1 MYHNGRR
8 TVDEY
13 CMKILTPLGLLIW
26 YLDDG
31 SITYDKRGKS
41 RGMDI
46 RIHSNAYTEAEN
58 KMMMKYL
65 NDRFGLRF
73 NLYQNFKKKR
83 MKRYFGL
90 RLKAVDRLKFYDEII
105 APNMEYIPPDM
116 KYKIPNRETIVA
128 LIENPQNRKGS
139 MEELREKY
147 SLNSMETQRDE
158 RKRLVL
164 VTKLGTNVSSYGGL
178 SRSTY
183 TGIQGNY
190 TDVSGNLTLSVMGT
204 MFNSC
209 THGNEMPDLIICPP
223 AVWNYYESLL
233 TPTVQTSV
241 SAVDLKGYAQ
251 MTRTGIVAPGAGLK
265 GQQGFNAIF
274 YRGVP
279 VVADEKAP
287 SGDMYFLNTKH
298 LTFYGLPSTLPGYK
312 PFRFTSDNIEDVYD
326 QAPKTFGWSFSGF
339 QVPIDQYGQ
348 VGHIILIGNLISDS
362 PRHLG
367 RLTNITGA
375 QP

>member
-1 MYHNGRR
+1 LEQLTEVKIREDNKVKGWNRKKLYVLRTKSHPIYRKLRMRMYHNGRR

-147 SLNSMETQRDE
+147 SLNSMET
-158 RKRLVL
+158 
-164 VTKLGTNVSSYGGL
+164 
-178 SRSTY
+178 
-183 TGIQGNY
+183 
-190 TDVSGNLTLSVMGT
+190 
-204 MFNSC
+204 
-209 THGNEMPDLIICPP
+209 
-223 AVWNYYESLL
+223 
-233 TPTVQTSV
+233 
-241 SAVDLKGYAQ
+241 
-251 MTRTGIVAPGAGLK
+251 
-265 GQQGFNAIF
+265 
-274 YRGVP
+274 
-279 VVADEKAP
+279 
-287 SGDMYFLNTKH
+287 
-298 LTFYGLPSTLPGYK
+298 
-312 PFRFTSDNIEDVYD
+312 
-326 QAPKTFGWSFSGF
+326 
-339 QVPIDQYGQ
+339 
-348 VGHIILIGNLISDS
+348 
-362 PRHLG
+362 
-367 RLTNITGA
+367 
-375 QP
+375 